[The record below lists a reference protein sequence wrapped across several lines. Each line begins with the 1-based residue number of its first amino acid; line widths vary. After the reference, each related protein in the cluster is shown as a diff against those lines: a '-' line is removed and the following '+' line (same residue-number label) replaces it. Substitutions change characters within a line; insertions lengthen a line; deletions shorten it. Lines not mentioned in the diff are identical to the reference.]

1 MVKSLKIQD
10 LESLFDPDRKDRY
23 TGKSV
28 EWFKEYGSKMAES
41 TAFKT
46 DSDCR
51 GLVATVIELHKNDYW
66 KKINPNWDE
75 FCLEVFKRPSDWVEQ
90 IVEGVRTL
98 HLKDPKVVEKAIP
111 EKVIPLVKNG
121 EIGNGRNKS
130 SYYAIIPTQGTSRE
144 YLRRRIARD
153 FPEVIENDD
162 IGEGKKYKTPYVAA
176 KALGIVKSNP
186 RLELKGVENVA
197 QKIKEK
203 MGKDYAIKLSQELI
217 KDE

>member
-23 TGKSV
+23 TGKSI
-28 EWFKEYGSKMAES
+28 EWFQEYGSKMAES

-66 KKINPNWDE
+66 KRINPDWDE

-98 HLKDPKVVEKAIP
+98 HLKNPKVVEKPIP
-111 EKVIPLVKNG
+111 EKVIPLVGQGK
-121 EIGNGRNKS
+121 IGKKDNID
-130 SYYAIIPTQGTSRE
+130 YAIMYSQGTSRE
-144 YLRRRIARD
+144 YLHRRIARD
-153 FPEVIENDD
+153 FPEVIENNE
-162 IGEGKKYKTPYVAA
+162 IGEGKKYKTSYMAA
-176 KALGIVKSNP
+176 KALGIIKSYP
-186 RLELKGVENVA
+186 RLELKEIDNVA
-197 QKIKEK
+197 KKIQEK
-203 MGKDYAIKLSQELI
+203 MGNDYAIELGRKLLGQ
-217 KDE
+217 

>member
-98 HLKDPKVVEKAIP
+98 HLKDPKVVEKPIP
-111 EKVIPLVKNG
+111 KKVIPLVGQGK
-121 EIGNGRNKS
+121 IGKKEKID
-130 SYYAIIPTQGTSRE
+130 YAVMYSQGHSRE
-144 YLRRRIARD
+144 YLHRRIARD
-153 FPEVIENDD
+153 FPEVIENDE
-162 IGEGKKYKTPYVAA
+162 IGKGRKYATPYIAA
-176 KALGIVKSNP
+176 KALGIVKSYP
-186 RLELKGVENVA
+186 RLELKEIENVA

>member
-1 MVKSLKIQD
+1 MAKSLKIQD
-10 LESLFDPDRKDRY
+10 LESLFDPNRKNRY

-51 GLVATVIELHKNDYW
+51 GLVATVIELHMNDYW

-90 IVEGVRTL
+90 IVKGVRTL
-98 HLKDPKVVEKAIP
+98 HLKNPKIVEKPIP
-111 EKVIPLVKNG
+111 EKVIPLVKKG

-130 SYYAIIPTQGTSRE
+130 RSYPVTPTRGNSRE
-144 YLRRRIARD
+144 YLYRKIARD
-153 FPEVIENDD
+153 FPKVIENDE
-162 IGEGKKYKTPYVAA
+162 IGENKKYETPYMAA
-176 KALGIVKSNP
+176 KALGIVKRSP
-186 RLELKGVENVA
+186 RIELKAVENVA
-197 QKIKEK
+197 KKIKEK
-203 MGKDYAIKLSQELI
+203 MGKDYAIKLSKELL
-217 KDE
+217 K

>member
-1 MVKSLKIQD
+1 MVKSLKIED

-23 TGKSV
+23 TGKSI
-28 EWFKEYGSKMAES
+28 EWFQEYGSKMAES

-51 GLVATVIELHKNDYW
+51 GLVATVIELHKNNYW
-66 KKINPNWDE
+66 KKINPDWDE

-98 HLKDPKVVEKAIP
+98 HLKNPKIVQKPIP
-111 EKVIPLVKNG
+111 QKVIPLVKNG

-144 YLRRRIARD
+144 YLHRRIARD
-153 FPEVIENDD
+153 FPEVIENNE
-162 IGEGKKYKTPYVAA
+162 IGEGKKYTTPYIAA
-176 KALGIVKSNP
+176 KALGIVKSYP

-197 QKIKEK
+197 RNIKEK
-203 MGKDYAIKLSQELI
+203 MGKDYAIKLSKELL
-217 KDE
+217 K

>member
-10 LESLFDPDRKDRY
+10 LESLFDPNRKDRY

-66 KKINPNWDE
+66 KRINPDWDE

-98 HLKDPKVVEKAIP
+98 HLKDPKIVEKPIP
-111 EKVIPLVKNG
+111 EKDITPLVGRGRIKQG
-121 EIGNGRNKS
+121 EKKS
-130 SYYAIIPTQGTSRE
+130 YQVTFNRGHSIK
-144 YLRRRIARD
+144 YLHRKIATD
-153 FPEVIENDD
+153 FPEVIENDE
-162 IGEGKKYKTPYVAA
+162 IGEGKKYTTPYIAA
-176 KALGIVKSNP
+176 KALGIVKRSP
-186 RLELKGVENVA
+186 SLELKGVESVA
-197 QKIKEK
+197 LKIKEK

>member
-1 MVKSLKIQD
+1 MVKSLKIKD
-10 LESLFDPDRKDRY
+10 LETLFDPNRQNRY
-23 TGKSV
+23 QGKSV
-28 EWFKEYGSKMAES
+28 EWFQEYGSKMAES

-98 HLKDPKVVEKAIP
+98 HLKDPKVVEKPIP
-111 EKVIPLVKNG
+111 QKVIPLVKNG

-130 SYYAIIPTQGTSRE
+130 SYYAVIPTQGNSRE
-144 YLRRRIARD
+144 YLYRRIARD
-153 FPEVIENDD
+153 FPEVIENDE
-162 IGEGKKYKTPYVAA
+162 IGEGKKYKTSYMAA
-176 KALGIVKSNP
+176 RALGIVKRSP
-186 RLELKGVENVA
+186 SLELKAVENVA
-197 QKIKEK
+197 KKIKEK
-203 MGKDYAIKLSQELI
+203 MGKDYAIKLSKELL
-217 KDE
+217 K

>member
-23 TGKSV
+23 TGKSI
-28 EWFKEYGSKMAES
+28 EWFQEYGSKMAES

-66 KKINPNWDE
+66 KRINPDWDE

-98 HLKDPKVVEKAIP
+98 HLKNPKVVEKPIP
-111 EKVIPLVKNG
+111 EKVIPLAKNG

-153 FPEVIENDD
+153 FPEVVENNE
-162 IGEGKKYKTPYVAA
+162 IGKGKKYATPYIAA
-176 KALGIVKSNP
+176 KALGIIKSYP
-186 RLELKGVENVA
+186 RLELKEIDNVA
-197 QKIKEK
+197 KKIQEK
-203 MGKDYAIKLSQELI
+203 MGNDYAIELGRKLLEQ
-217 KDE
+217 

>member
-23 TGKSV
+23 TGKSI
-28 EWFKEYGSKMAES
+28 EWFQEYGSKMAES

-66 KKINPNWDE
+66 KRINPDWDE

-98 HLKDPKVVEKAIP
+98 HLKNPKVVEKPIP
-111 EKVIPLVKNG
+111 EKVIPLVGQGKIGKNKK
-121 EIGNGRNKS
+121 IG
-130 SYYAIIPTQGTSRE
+130 YAITYSRGNSAA
-144 YLRRRIARD
+144 YLHRKIARD
-153 FPEVIENDD
+153 FPEVIENDE
-162 IGEGKKYKTPYVAA
+162 IGKGKKYATPYIAA
-176 KALGIVKSNP
+176 KALGIVKSYP
-186 RLELKGVENVA
+186 RLELKEIDNVA
-197 QKIKEK
+197 KKIQEK
-203 MGKDYAIKLSQELI
+203 MGNDYAIELGRKLLEQ
-217 KDE
+217 

>member
-23 TGKSV
+23 TGKSI
-28 EWFKEYGSKMAES
+28 EWFQEYGSKMAES

-66 KKINPNWDE
+66 KRINPDWDE

-98 HLKDPKVVEKAIP
+98 HLKNPKVVENPIP
-111 EKVIPLVKNG
+111 EKDILAKHGQIGRGRVKDRG
-121 EIGNGRNKS
+121 
-130 SYYAIIPTQGTSRE
+130 YAITSNRGTSTE
-144 YLRRRIARD
+144 YLHRKIATD
-153 FPEVIENDD
+153 FPEVIENDE
-162 IGEGKKYKTPYVAA
+162 IGEGKKYKTSYMAA
-176 KALGIVKSNP
+176 KALGIIKSYP
-186 RLELKGVENVA
+186 RLELKEIDNVA
-197 QKIKEK
+197 KKIQEK
-203 MGKDYAIKLSQELI
+203 MGNDYAIELGRKLLEQ
-217 KDE
+217 

>member
-1 MVKSLKIQD
+1 MVKSLKIED

-23 TGKSV
+23 TGKSI
-28 EWFKEYGSKMAES
+28 EWFQEYGSKMAES

-98 HLKDPKVVEKAIP
+98 HLKDPKVVEKPIP
-111 EKVIPLVKNG
+111 QKVIPLVKNG

-130 SYYAIIPTQGTSRE
+130 SYYAVIPTQGNSRE
-144 YLRRRIARD
+144 YLYRRIARD
-153 FPEVIENDD
+153 FPEVIENDE
-162 IGEGKKYKTPYVAA
+162 IGEGKKYKTSYMAA
-176 KALGIVKSNP
+176 RALGIVKRSP
-186 RLELKGVENVA
+186 SLELKAVENVA
-197 QKIKEK
+197 KKIKEK
-203 MGKDYAIKLSQELI
+203 MGKDYAIKLSKELL
-217 KDE
+217 K

>member
-1 MVKSLKIQD
+1 MVKSLKIED

-23 TGKSV
+23 TGKSI
-28 EWFKEYGSKMAES
+28 EWFQEYGSKMAES

-51 GLVATVIELHKNDYW
+51 GLVATVIELHKNNYW
-66 KKINPNWDE
+66 KKINPDWDE
-75 FCLEVFKRPSDWVEQ
+75 FCLEVFKRPSVWVEQ

-98 HLKDPKVVEKAIP
+98 HLKNPKIVQKPIP

-144 YLRRRIARD
+144 YLHRRIARD
-153 FPEVIENDD
+153 FPEVIKNDE
-162 IGEGKKYKTPYVAA
+162 IGEGKKYKTSYVAA
-176 KALGIVKSNP
+176 KALGIIKSYP
-186 RLELKGVENVA
+186 RLELKGIENVA

-203 MGKDYAIKLSQELI
+203 MGKDYAIKLSKELM
-217 KDE
+217 KNG

>member
-66 KKINPNWDE
+66 KKINPDWDE
-75 FCLEVFKRPSDWVEQ
+75 FCLEIFKRPSDWVEQ

-98 HLKDPKVVEKAIP
+98 HLKDPKVVEKPIP
-111 EKVIPLVKNG
+111 QKVIPLVKNG

-130 SYYAIIPTQGTSRE
+130 SYYGITPTRGTSRE
-144 YLRRRIARD
+144 YLHRRIARD
-153 FPEVIENDD
+153 FPEVIENNE
-162 IGEGKKYKTPYVAA
+162 IGEDKRYKTPYVAA
-176 KALGIVKSNP
+176 KALGIIKINP
-186 RLELKGVENVA
+186 RLELKNVENVA

-203 MGKDYAIKLSQELI
+203 MGKDYAIKLSKELL
-217 KDE
+217 K